1 MTSHQ
6 TRYTSYL
13 LNIIIE
19 KWQNP
24 ISFPPSN
31 ERSDGG
37 TYISTFF
44 TINEWS
50 KQTKNLK
57 DKVFGIHLPAFHA

>member
-1 MTSHQ
+1 M
-6 TRYTSYL
+6 
-13 LNIIIE
+13 E
-19 KWQNP
+19 KWKKP
-24 ISFPPSN
+24 YFIPLRAPLPSIKRSDGLPSIK
-31 ERSDGG
+31 RSDGG